1 MTRVLAFVP
10 TATQKSWSEVHRHRH
25 RSRRTWSGTNRFGLW
40 WEAWSLERLWPWGT
54 SAHCGRICQSRSGK
68 ICLCV
73 SLLKM
78 YLIQTGGKQHP
89 KTDEWMGEILICG
102 KWKPL
107 NHKPNFWLS
116 MCCVW
121 FCISGQKDTQSTEA
135 SGWVGIWK
143 TGPSCKYSVIST
155 CELKGI
161 FCWVN
166 SHLIFKWLFCRR
178 GNTTARMRMKTSMRM
193 TLTCRVRTLTPKDE
207 SLSGICVS
215 EKTQRK

>member
-1 MTRVLAFVP
+1 
-10 TATQKSWSEVHRHRH
+10 
-25 RSRRTWSGTNRFGLW
+25 
-40 WEAWSLERLWPWGT
+40 
-54 SAHCGRICQSRSGK
+54 
-68 ICLCV
+68 
-73 SLLKM
+73 M
-78 YLIQTGGKQHP
+78 YLIQTGGKQHL
-89 KTDEWMGEILICG
+89 KTDEWIGEILICG

-107 NHKPNFWLS
+107 NHKPNWSLNATTTPYDVYFAHFLNAIKPFKVIKICILHFFFAFWTLRCFFWLY
-116 MCCVW
+116 MCCIC

-143 TGPSCKYSVIST
+143 TGPSCKYSVMSK

-166 SHLIFKWLFCRR
+166 SHLILQWLFCRR

-193 TLTCRVRTLTPKDE
+193 TLTCQVRTLTPKDE